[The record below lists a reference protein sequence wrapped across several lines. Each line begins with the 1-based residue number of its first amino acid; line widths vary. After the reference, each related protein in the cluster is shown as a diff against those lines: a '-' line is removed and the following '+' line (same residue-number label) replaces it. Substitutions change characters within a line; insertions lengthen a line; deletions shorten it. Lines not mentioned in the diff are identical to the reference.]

1 MNDYYDNEAVLE
13 NLTETVREAFPDWSE
28 EEVKAEVRRR
38 FEEQ

>member
-13 NLTETVREAFPDWSE
+13 NLTETVREEFPEWSE